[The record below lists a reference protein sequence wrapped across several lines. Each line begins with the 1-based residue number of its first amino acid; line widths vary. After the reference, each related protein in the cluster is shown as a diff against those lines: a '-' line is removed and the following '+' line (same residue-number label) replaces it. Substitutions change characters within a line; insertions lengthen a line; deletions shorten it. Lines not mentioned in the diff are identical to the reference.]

1 MWRERERENKDRK
14 CLFDEDGER
23 EGEDGTWVRTAQHEE
38 FDFHSI
44 GVHVCSF
51 ICVYECVYMCMH
63 VLMSICVCAFICVCV
78 CSFIYPCVCVYSYV
92 NMHASVCSY
101 VVCVCIHKCM
111 CKLKH

>member
-51 ICVYECVYMCMH
+51 ICVCECVHMRMH
-63 VLMSICVCAFICVCV
+63 VLMSICVCIHMCMCV
-78 CSFIYPCVCVYSYV
+78 
-92 NMHASVCSY
+92 H
-101 VVCVCIHKCM
+101 VCIHISMCMRIFLCEYACKCM
-111 CKLKH
+111 FICGLCMYS